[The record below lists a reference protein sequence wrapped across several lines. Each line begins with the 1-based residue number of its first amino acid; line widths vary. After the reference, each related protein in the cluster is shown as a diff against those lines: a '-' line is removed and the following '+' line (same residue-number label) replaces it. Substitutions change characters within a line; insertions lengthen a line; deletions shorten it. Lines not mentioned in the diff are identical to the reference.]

1 VIDERQIKSL
11 REWLASWGDE
21 PNWFDVSGQSVPIT
35 KVVLTSLLD
44 DLEKCRRALREI
56 RTCALERAVGMPAD
70 SLMRASVSTI
80 ADEALE
86 GQ

>member
-1 VIDERQIKSL
+1 MNDEQWIQSL
-11 REWLASWGDE
+11 REWLASWGDG
-21 PNWFDVSGQSVPIT
+21 PNWLSPSGLTVPIT
-35 KVVLTSLLD
+35 KDALSSLLD
-44 DLEKCRRALREI
+44 DVEKCRRALREI